1 MITEVELSVEERTQ
15 IAEDEIQKALLE
27 TDLRRTLSMIARAL
41 LQVGPNPNL
50 EAKSARADLF
60 YRVYHICAASSLW
73 EESSD
78 ELELTDLEIC
88 VALLD
93 EDFRPDSEKLEF
105 FIDLF
110 KRCGVIVVLSSA
122 YSVIMG
128 LDVIVAGEPID
139 QPEMNHILGILTKLR
154 ARDLMTL
161 GLPLEYQD
169 SSTS

>member
-60 YRVYHICAASSLW
+60 YRVYHECAASSLW

-78 ELELTDLEIC
+78 ELELTDSRSAWLFLTRISDRTQRSLNSLSTFSRGAESLLSC
-88 VALLD
+88 RALT
-93 EDFRPDSEKLEF
+93 
-105 FIDLF
+105 
-110 KRCGVIVVLSSA
+110 A
-122 YSVIMG
+122 
-128 LDVIVAGEPID
+128 
-139 QPEMNHILGILTKLR
+139 
-154 ARDLMTL
+154 
-161 GLPLEYQD
+161 
-169 SSTS
+169 